1 MRVIVLGSVAAFFMF
16 ADVWWISVIA
26 LVLCGLAVGIL
37 DRENTRLHDELTRR
51 ESEPQPDHAPQSEPK
66 PQAGDA
72 FLQELRQLGK
82 RK

>member
-26 LVLCGLAVGIL
+26 LVLAGLVVGIL
-37 DRENTRLHDELTRR
+37 DRENTRLHDALAQH
-51 ESEPQPDHAPQSEPK
+51 ESEPQPDRAPRSGPK

-72 FLQELRQLGK
+72 FLRELRQLGK